1 MGFFIFFLTLH
12 KSGIVSELFVFNISN
27 STVCDLRIS
36 IQLGLPSGINI
47 FGGHFNEHTTTI
59 GVKSC
64 FGSYCIFSDEK
75 NHPHGSPPTCHQ
87 VVVVAAKAFNV
98 LPRGIKRTSAI
109 IKDVSPLTSWNNRR
123 GFGAAAAGRRGSDV
137 VCVECAVRV
146 LCVHSRLKKANR
158 SVTQVDASA
167 EQFSNQEPVN
177 YPQTFEHKL
186 PSNCSNF
193 NAKCIT
199 LEWAYLNQSVV

>member
-109 IKDVSPLTSWNNRR
+109 IKDVSPLTS
-123 GFGAAAAGRRGSDV
+123 
-137 VCVECAVRV
+137 
-146 LCVHSRLKKANR
+146 
-158 SVTQVDASA
+158 
-167 EQFSNQEPVN
+167 
-177 YPQTFEHKL
+177 
-186 PSNCSNF
+186 
-193 NAKCIT
+193 
-199 LEWAYLNQSVV
+199 

>member
-1 MGFFIFFLTLH
+1 M
-12 KSGIVSELFVFNISN
+12 
-27 STVCDLRIS
+27 
-36 IQLGLPSGINI
+36 PSG
-47 FGGHFNEHTTTI
+47 G
-59 GVKSC
+59 SC
-64 FGSYCIFSDEK
+64 RGEGIQCAPTGDQTHVRNHQRRFPSYILKQSQRIRSCSCPGEEAQ
-75 NHPHGSPPTCHQ
+75 T
-87 VVVVAAKAFNV
+87 
-98 LPRGIKRTSAI
+98 
-109 IKDVSPLTSWNNRR
+109 
-123 GFGAAAAGRRGSDV
+123 SDV